1 MHCHAASSPRDRG
14 SLLGAFSDIHAV
26 SDLARPLGRRHRVGV
41 DCWRRHV
48 ATSTHACTRTAVAE
62 SAAAHALPC
71 PACAA
76 LPRTSRA
83 AVLRG
88 GEVSMS
94 WDERTYIMIKPDGV
108 QRGLVGEITK
118 RFEQRGY
125 KLQALKLFQARATS
139 APAACSL

>member
-1 MHCHAASSPRDRG
+1 MLSPTSLVLLAAGTASAWTA
-14 SLLGAFSDIHAV
+14 GAGT
-26 SDLARPLGRRHRVGV
+26 P
-41 DCWRRHV
+41 
-48 ATSTHACTRTAVAE
+48 TSTHACTRTAVAE
-62 SAAAHALPC
+62 SAAAHDLPC

>member
-1 MHCHAASSPRDRG
+1 VDR
-14 SLLGAFSDIHAV
+14 
-26 SDLARPLGRRHRVGV
+26 
-41 DCWRRHV
+41 WRRHA
-48 ATSTHACTRTAVAE
+48 ATSTHACTRTAATE

-71 PACAA
+71 LACAA
-76 LPRTSRA
+76 LPRSSRA

-88 GEVSMS
+88 GGVSMS

-125 KLQALKLFQARATS
+125 KLQALKLYQARHQHDR
-139 APAACSL
+139 